1 MNSYEKDIIVA
12 STPAAASLGLSQI
25 NSLIGII
32 GGLVGLAYLIWKW
45 HKEYKKN
52 EPS

>member
-1 MNSYEKDIIVA
+1 MNTYEKDLITA
-12 STPAAASLGLSQI
+12 ATPAAASLGLSQI

-45 HKEYKKN
+45 HREYKKN
-52 EPS
+52 EP

>member
-1 MNSYEKDIIVA
+1 MNTPEKDIIVA
-12 STPAAASLGLSQI
+12 ATPAAASLGLSQI
-25 NSLIGII
+25 NSIIGII

>member
-1 MNSYEKDIIVA
+1 MNTHEKDVLLA
-12 STPAAASLGLSQI
+12 ATPAAASLGLSQI
-25 NSLIGII
+25 NSIIGII